1 MTSATGAAISVRDM
15 EPRDHDWVAALL
27 ERDLGGR
34 RQARLGELLDPLQ
47 HPGLVAE
54 RDGQPIGVATLIEG
68 SDAFEILTLNA
79 IERGGGAGS
88 VLLETVVRVAAASEH
103 ARVWLVTTNDNLE
116 ALRFY
121 LSRGM
126 HVAHVHSGAVAAD
139 RELKPAIPLTNPEN
153 GLPIRDL
160 IELEI
165 AAESTDQ
172 VLPHVAVPAVV
183 DLDRLPAEAMAFV
196 LQPLVEGASRFLAR
210 LADHRPFE
218 TDEELI
224 GAMRDL
230 SRELTEEEQIELIEA
245 HPRIGAPAESV
256 SQLSRAEQGYDVESA
271 EDAELARAYEELAW
285 MNELYEQRFGFRYVT
300 FVAGRPKTAIPALLE
315 VALRNDRE
323 AELRRAV
330 DDAVDIAADRLHT
343 LRNASNGG

>member
-1 MTSATGAAISVRDM
+1 MTNAARTGISVRDL
-15 EPRDHDWVAALL
+15 EPRDHAWVSALL

-54 RDGQPIGVATLIEG
+54 RDGEPLGVATLIEG
-68 SDAFEILTLNA
+68 TDAFEILTLNA
-79 IERGGGAGS
+79 VERGTGAGS
-88 VLLETVVRVAAASEH
+88 ALLETIVHVAAASEH

-126 HVAHVHSGAVAAD
+126 HVAKVHAGAVAAD
-139 RELKPAIPLTNPEN
+139 RELKPTIPLRNPAN
-153 GLPIRDL
+153 GLELRDL
-160 IELEI
+160 VELEI
-165 AAESTDQ
+165 AAESPDQ
-172 VLPHVAVPAVV
+172 VLLRVAIPAVE
-183 DLDRLPAEAMAFV
+183 DLDQLPAEAVAFV
-196 LQPLVEGASRFLAR
+196 LRPLVEGAPRFLAR
-210 LADHRPFE
+210 LAAHRPFE
-218 TDEELI
+218 TDDGLVR
-224 GAMRDL
+224 AMRDV
-230 SRELTEEEQIELIEA
+230 SRELSEEEQLELIEA
-245 HPRIGAPAESV
+245 HPRIGAPAATV
-256 SQLSRAEQGYDVESA
+256 SELSRAEQGYDAESA

-285 MNELYEQRFGFRYVT
+285 MNELYERHFGFRYVV
-300 FVAGRPKTAIPALLE
+300 FVAGRPKTAIPPLLE

>member
-1 MTSATGAAISVRDM
+1 MTSATHAAVSIRDM
-15 EPRDHDWVAALL
+15 EPRDHAWVAALL

-54 RDGQPIGVATLIEG
+54 RDGESLGVATLIEG

-79 IERGGGAGS
+79 IERGAGAGS
-88 VLLETVVRVAAASEH
+88 ALLETVVRVAAASEH

-121 LSRGM
+121 LRRGM
-126 HVAHVHSGAVAAD
+126 HVAKVHAGAVAAD
-139 RELKPAIPLTNPEN
+139 RELKRSIPLTNPEN

-160 IELEI
+160 VELEI
-165 AAESTDQ
+165 AAESPDQ
-172 VLPHVAVPAVV
+172 VLPHVALPVV
-183 DLDRLPAEAMAFV
+183 DDLDRLPAEAVAFV
-196 LQPLVEGASRFLAR
+196 LRPLVEGAPRFLAR
-210 LADHRPFE
+210 LAAHRPFE
-218 TDEELI
+218 TDVGLVR
-224 GAMRDL
+224 AMRDV
-230 SRELTEEEQIELIEA
+230 SRELSEEEQIELIEA
-245 HPRIGAPAESV
+245 HPRIGAPPGSV
-256 SQLSRAEQGYDVESA
+256 SDLSRVEQGYDAESA
-271 EDAELARAYEELAW
+271 ADAELTRAYEELAW
-285 MNELYEQRFGFRYVT
+285 MNELYERHFGFRYVV
-300 FVAGRPKTAIPALLE
+300 FVAGRPKTAIPPLLE

-330 DDAVDIAADRLHT
+330 DDAIDIAADRLHT